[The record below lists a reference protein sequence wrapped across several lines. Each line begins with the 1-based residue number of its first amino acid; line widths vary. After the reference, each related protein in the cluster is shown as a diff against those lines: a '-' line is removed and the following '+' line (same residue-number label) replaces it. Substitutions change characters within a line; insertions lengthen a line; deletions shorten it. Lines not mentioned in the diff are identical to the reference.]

1 MQADVLNLGKLNKKF
16 DIIESVGVLHHMDD
30 PMAGWNVLT
39 NLLKVGGLMRIGL
52 YSDISR
58 TPIVDVR
65 KDIYPLNSTINDT
78 EILSIREKIILSDQ
92 NIHQQIK
99 SWSDF
104 YSLSE
109 LRDLLFHV
117 QEHRF
122 TIPQIKDCLSCLGL
136 DFCGFV
142 GPEITNAFL
151 EKNNQSA
158 LYDLDKWEI
167 FEKSNPRIFS
177 SMYQFWCQKIA

>member
-1 MQADVLNLGKLNKKF
+1 MK
-16 DIIESVGVLHHMDD
+16 
-30 PMAGWNVLT
+30 
-39 NLLKVGGLMRIGL
+39 
-52 YSDISR
+52 
-58 TPIVDVR
+58 
-65 KDIYPLNSTINDT
+65 STINDT

-117 QEHRF
+117 QAHRF
-122 TIPQIKDCLSCLGL
+122 TIPQIKDCLSHLGL
-136 DFCGFV
+136 KFCGFV
-142 GPEITNAFL
+142 GPEKIRHSFL
-151 EKNNQSA
+151 EGNNQSA

-167 FEKSNPRIFS
+167 FEKSN
-177 SMYQFWCQKIA
+177 